1 MLLDKN
7 IIGFSKTG
15 GICIIAT
22 KLYRQISTTAL
33 HFFATINKS
42 GSSNHTPLHTKTAL
56 NIDRK
61 CKILKL

>member
-1 MLLDKN
+1 MLLNKN

-15 GICIIAT
+15 GFCIIAT

-42 GSSNHTPLHTKTAL
+42 GSSNHTLCIP
-56 NIDRK
+56 
-61 CKILKL
+61 KLPSTLTENAKF